1 MISIVLPTYNEARS
15 IQEVLRR
22 GSEALR
28 KAGEDHE
35 LIVVDD
41 SSPDRTADLA
51 EALANEIPVRVLRR
65 PGRQGLATA
74 VVDGWSIAR
83 GDVLGVMDAD
93 LQHPPEVLT
102 RLARAVQ
109 DPNVDV
115 AIATRSGPGG
125 GAAADWRRT
134 RRLTSWMARHL
145 AACVLPRTLADL
157 SDPMS
162 GMFLVRARALQGV
175 RLEPTGYKILLEV
188 LGKAHYRELVEVP
201 FVFQARTLGS
211 SKLGTRESLQYLAH
225 LARLA
230 RSTGQLRSWIRYAA
244 VGFTGA
250 VVNVGVLAFLVEAAR
265 LAGRVGIGGR
275 HPARS
280 GEQLLLELAFHF
292 SYSASPQRG
301 TSGRNPQ
308 PAVPLREG
316 LRHWSGAQC
325 LADALAELVGSAA
338 SPGLRRRGDAGG
350 RLEPLLQRAGHL
362 AELGFAHSPPPRS
375 GVGRLR
381 QPQVGFDR
389 AHLFVAPEGCAG
401 RHSVMGRHSVIRNC
415 YNEAGSSHVHRM
427 LDRGYGLQ
435 RGSQYRPRRSRPW
448 FRNEPQG

>member
-22 GSEALR
+22 ASEALR
-28 KAGEDHE
+28 KGEEDHE

-41 SSPDRTADLA
+41 SSPDRSANLA

-74 VVDGWSIAR
+74 VVDGWSIAK

-93 LQHPPEVLT
+93 LQHPPEALA
-102 RLARAVQ
+102 RLARALR

-115 AIATRSGPGG
+115 TIATRSGPGG
-125 GAAADWRRT
+125 GSAADWRWM
-134 RRLTSWMARHL
+134 RRLTSWTARHL

-201 FVFQARTLGS
+201 FVFQARSLGS
-211 SKLGTRESLQYLAH
+211 SKLGMRESAQYLAH

-230 RSTGQLRSWIRYAA
+230 RFTGQLRSWIRYAG

-250 VVNVGVLAFLVEAAR
+250 VVNVGVLAFLAERRAWPVGWALAVSILLALVNNFFWNWLFTFRSSQAASVEPRAGVLSR
-265 LAGRVGIGGR
+265 LVHYGKVCTTGVALN
-275 HPARS
+275 AS
-280 GEQLLLELAFHF
+280 LTLLLNWRGVLLPLA
-292 SYSASPQRG
+292 
-301 TSGRNPQ
+301 
-308 PAVPLREG
+308 
-316 LRHWSGAQC
+316 
-325 LADALAELVGSAA
+325 SAA
-338 SPGLRRRGDAGG
+338 GVTLGGAWNLFFNVPAIWRSWDSPTPHSHGPVWDDSGNRRLVLTGHMSSSRQKGVVGG
-350 RLEPLLQRAGHL
+350 AR
-362 AELGFAHSPPPRS
+362 
-375 GVGRLR
+375 
-381 QPQVGFDR
+381 
-389 AHLFVAPEGCAG
+389 
-401 RHSVMGRHSVIRNC
+401 
-415 YNEAGSSHVHRM
+415 
-427 LDRGYGLQ
+427 
-435 RGSQYRPRRSRPW
+435 
-448 FRNEPQG
+448 

>member
-1 MISIVLPTYNEARS
+1 MRTGEDCWRTITTRRRIQVLRTATFSLRFVVSSGLFANTGIVLANVTSSADNRVRILFIVKTLKVPCPWCTGRALGLTPIRTASYDLGYPSEIVAPARASEWILAVSVLTLPTMISIVLPTYNEARS

-22 GSEALR
+22 ASEALR

-102 RLARAVQ
+102 RLARALR

-125 GAAADWRRT
+125 GSAADWRRT
-134 RRLTSWMARHL
+134 RRLSSWMARHL

-162 GMFLVRARALQGV
+162 GMFLVHARALQGL

-188 LGKAHYRELVEVP
+188 LGKAHCRELVEVP
-201 FVFQARTLGS
+201 YVFQARSLGS
-211 SKLGTRESLQYLAH
+211 SKLGMRESAQYVAH

-230 RSTGQLRSWIRYAA
+230 RATGQLRSWIRYGA

-250 VVNVGVLAFLVEAAR
+250 VVNVGVLAFLDERRAWP
-265 LAGRVGIGGR
+265 VG
-275 HPARS
+275 
-280 GEQLLLELAFHF
+280 
-292 SYSASPQRG
+292 
-301 TSGRNPQ
+301 
-308 PAVPLREG
+308 
-316 LRHWSGAQC
+316 W
-325 LADALAELVGSAA
+325 ALAVAILLALLNNFFWNWLFTFRTLQAPSAQ
-338 SPGLRRRGDAGG
+338 P
-350 RLEPLLQRAGHL
+350 RAGIL
-362 AELGFAHSPPPRS
+362 S
-375 GVGRLR
+375 RLL
-381 QPQVGFDR
+381 
-389 AHLFVAPEGCAG
+389 H
-401 RHSVMGRHSVIRNC
+401 
-415 YNEAGSSHVHRM
+415 
-427 LDRGYGLQ
+427 YG
-435 RGSQYRPRRSRPW
+435 
-448 FRNEPQG
+448 

>member
-1 MISIVLPTYNEARS
+1 MISIVFPTYNEARS

-22 GSEALR
+22 ASAALR
-28 KAGEDHE
+28 KAEEDHE

-41 SSPDRTADLA
+41 ASPDRTADLA

-93 LQHPPEVLT
+93 LQHPPDVLT
-102 RLARAVQ
+102 RLVSALRNQ
-109 DPNVDV
+109 SVDV

-125 GAAADWRRT
+125 GSAADWRWR
-134 RRLTSWMARHL
+134 RRLTSWTARHL

-162 GMFLVRARALQGV
+162 GLFLVRARALQGV

-211 SKLGTRESLQYLAH
+211 SKLGMRESTQYLAH

-230 RSTGQLRSWIRYAA
+230 HTTGQLRSWIRYAA

-250 VVNVGVLAFLVEAAR
+250 VVNVGGLVFLAERRAWPVGWALAVSILLALVNNFFWNWLFTFRTSQAPSAEPGAGIFSR
-265 LAGRVGIGGR
+265 LLHYGKVCATGM
-275 HPARS
+275 ALNAS
-280 GEQLLLELAFHF
+280 LTLLLNWW
-292 SYSASPQRG
+292 G
-301 TSGRNPQ
+301 
-308 PAVPLREG
+308 VPLP
-316 LRHWSGAQC
+316 
-325 LADALAELVGSAA
+325 LASAA
-338 SPGLRRRGDAGG
+338 GVTLGGAWNLFFNVPAIWRSWDSPAPHSHGPVWDESGNRRLVSTRHTSSSRQKGVLGG
-350 RLEPLLQRAGHL
+350 IP
-362 AELGFAHSPPPRS
+362 
-375 GVGRLR
+375 
-381 QPQVGFDR
+381 
-389 AHLFVAPEGCAG
+389 
-401 RHSVMGRHSVIRNC
+401 
-415 YNEAGSSHVHRM
+415 
-427 LDRGYGLQ
+427 
-435 RGSQYRPRRSRPW
+435 
-448 FRNEPQG
+448 

>member
-22 GSEALR
+22 ASEALR

-102 RLARAVQ
+102 RLERALR

-125 GAAADWRRT
+125 GSAADWRRM

-162 GMFLVRARALQGV
+162 GMFLVRARALHGL

-201 FVFQARTLGS
+201 YVFQARSLGS
-211 SKLGTRESLQYLAH
+211 SKLGMRESAQYVAH

-230 RSTGQLRSWIRYAA
+230 RATGQLRSWIRYAA

-250 VVNVGVLAFLVEAAR
+250 VVNVGVLTFLAERRGWPVGWALAVAILLALLNNFFWNWLFTFRTSEAPSEEPRAGILSR
-265 LAGRVGIGGR
+265 LLHYGKVCTTGMALN
-275 HPARS
+275 AS
-280 GEQLLLELAFHF
+280 LTLLLNWW
-292 SYSASPQRG
+292 G
-301 TSGRNPQ
+301 
-308 PAVPLREG
+308 VPLP
-316 LRHWSGAQC
+316 
-325 LADALAELVGSAA
+325 LASAA
-338 SPGLRRRGDAGG
+338 GVTLGGAWNLFFNVPAIWRSWDSPTPRSRGPEWDESGNRR
-350 RLEPLLQRAGHL
+350 LVSAGHNTSSRRKGV
-362 AELGFAHSPPPRS
+362 LGGIP
-375 GVGRLR
+375 
-381 QPQVGFDR
+381 
-389 AHLFVAPEGCAG
+389 
-401 RHSVMGRHSVIRNC
+401 
-415 YNEAGSSHVHRM
+415 
-427 LDRGYGLQ
+427 
-435 RGSQYRPRRSRPW
+435 
-448 FRNEPQG
+448 

>member
-1 MISIVLPTYNEARS
+1 MISIVLPTYNEGRS

-28 KAGEDHE
+28 KAGEEHE

-51 EALANEIPVRVLRR
+51 EALPSEIPVRVLRR

-102 RLARAVQ
+102 RLLSALHDQSVE
-109 DPNVDV
+109 V

-125 GAAADWRRT
+125 GSAADWRWR
-134 RRLTSWMARHL
+134 RRLTSWAARHM
-145 AACVLPRTLADL
+145 AVCVLPRTLAEV

-201 FVFQARTLGS
+201 FVFQARSLGS
-211 SKLGTRESLQYLAH
+211 SKLGMRESTQYLAH
-225 LARLA
+225 LVRLA
-230 RSTGQLRSWIRYAA
+230 HSTGQLRSWIRYAA

-250 VVNVGVLAFLVEAAR
+250 VVNVSVLVF
-265 LAGRVGIGGR
+265 LAGRRAWPVGWALAVAILLALVNNFFWNWLFTFRTSQALSAEPRAGVLTRLLHYGKICTTGM
-275 HPARS
+275 ALNAS
-280 GEQLLLELAFHF
+280 LTLLLNWRGVLLPLA
-292 SYSASPQRG
+292 SAAGVTLGGAWNLFFNVPTIWRSWDSSAPHSHGPVWDDSGNRRLVSTG
-301 TSGRNPQ
+301 HTSSSRRKDVLDGIR
-308 PAVPLREG
+308 
-316 LRHWSGAQC
+316 
-325 LADALAELVGSAA
+325 DGSARHD
-338 SPGLRRRGDAGG
+338 S
-350 RLEPLLQRAGHL
+350 ELL
-362 AELGFAHSPPPRS
+362 
-375 GVGRLR
+375 
-381 QPQVGFDR
+381 
-389 AHLFVAPEGCAG
+389 
-401 RHSVMGRHSVIRNC
+401 
-415 YNEAGSSHVHRM
+415 
-427 LDRGYGLQ
+427 
-435 RGSQYRPRRSRPW
+435 
-448 FRNEPQG
+448 